1 MPSTFD
7 NVLFVDRLRVGA
19 LHLRPELRL
28 VGDPGHAHPLSC
40 REAPEAKW
48 RDLRPHHGGGAG
60 AGLLGQEE
68 HVPATL
74 AITGL
79 PASALRTGT
88 TSNGGGDET
97 KRLKIGAIA
106 RSRATASPAMTKESS
121 GAAGAVSA
129 KGCACSVPDL
139 CADEPSQRRFF
150 GVEPESE
157 PIVLEV
163 LDQEN
168 VGVPAMARAMRASN
182 PAQVSNRRTLRQ
194 SRGGGSVARLFC
206 IRAALGWLSK
216 RQQIRVTP
224 GGRSIVK
231 ESKLVSWFLQKLVRF
246 GTDFARR
253 VDP

>member
-1 MPSTFD
+1 MRIGIADSQRKRAAK
-7 NVLFVDRLRVGA
+7 DRKGRRGFMS
-19 LHLRPELRL
+19 P
-28 VGDPGHAHPLSC
+28 
-40 REAPEAKW
+40 
-48 RDLRPHHGGGAG
+48 
-60 AGLLGQEE
+60 AGLPGQAE

-79 PASALRTGT
+79 PASALRSGT
-88 TSNGGGDET
+88 TSYAGGDET

-106 RSRATASPAMTKESS
+106 RSPATASPAMTKESS

-129 KGCACSVPDL
+129 KGCACPVPDL
-139 CADEPSQRRFF
+139 CADEPSQRCFV

-168 VGVPAMARAMRASN
+168 VGVPAMVRAMRASN
-182 PAQVSNRRTLRQ
+182 PAQGSNGRTLRQ

-206 IRAALGWLSK
+206 IRAALGSLSK

-224 GGRSIVK
+224 GGRSNVNG
-231 ESKLVSWFLQKLVRF
+231 SKLVSWFLQKLVRF